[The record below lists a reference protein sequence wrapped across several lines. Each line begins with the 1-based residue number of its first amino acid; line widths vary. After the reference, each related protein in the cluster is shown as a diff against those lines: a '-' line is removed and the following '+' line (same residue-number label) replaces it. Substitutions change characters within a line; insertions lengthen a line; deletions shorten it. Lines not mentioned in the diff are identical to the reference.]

1 MGDDRDHLS
10 ELRTDPLTGVQVQV
24 TGSRQKRPNLPTTGP
39 AGCPFCVGGTESP
52 EPYRVRAFRNRWPSF
67 PDDRCEVVLY
77 SPDHDSRLSTMAPD
91 QVREV

>member
-1 MGDDRDHLS
+1 MSPDAPTGPGSPVAPYRRGRMGDDRDHLS

-67 PDDRCEVVLY
+67 PDDRCEVVL
-77 SPDHDSRLSTMAPD
+77 
-91 QVREV
+91 